1 MEKYFKP
8 LFVILCLSSLTF
20 FEVAVAESQSTSGD
34 PKTQPTKTET
44 KKTKKEAKTTL
55 SDDPEIAALQ
65 KKLEHLKLQHA
76 ILSTQNLIQSDK
88 NKKVLLE
95 YQHEKGRLRL
105 MNELQ
110 LERERHELAELS
122 REKEKRSLKNALY
135 AAKQKQLLGEL
146 NAQKVRLSLE
156 REVYEHEKMKLFA
169 EREKEKQ
176 ELAMQNALTE
186 ELNKKEGLKIQ
197 KEGLKIQLETAKLNL
212 EIAKFQLQKNKSVVE
227 VEEMANKISNR
238 MNEEVWESEIN
249 KPKAYLKNPFVDDH
263 LIISD
268 RRIDLGIVIVPGV
281 ANYVNERIHYYNNKN
296 TEVPIFLVIDFC
308 VGGSVMEGAKII
320 EAMKSSQAPV
330 YVVVKT
336 LAASMAAVI
345 TTLAKHSFAYPNAVI
360 IHHQVWSFAIGNQK
374 EIKEQLEIT
383 KEWTRRLLQ
392 PVAKKMGITMNEF
405 VEKMYEHNSIGDWYE
420 FADVAV
426 NYKWVDNVVKDIR
439 DVSFSK
445 QPVDMKGD
453 DKEGIFILETKYEE
467 KIDPQGQ
474 RFVKLPRLNQL
485 DVYYLYN
492 PKKYYR

>member
-8 LFVILCLSSLTF
+8 VFVILCLSSFTF
-20 FEVAVAESQSTSGD
+20 FEVAVAESQLISGE
-34 PKTQPTKTET
+34 PKTQPTKTEIQ
-44 KKTKKEAKTTL
+44 KTTKEAKTTL

-65 KKLEHLKLQHA
+65 KQLEHLKLQHA
-76 ILSTQNLIQSDK
+76 ILSTQNLIQADK
-88 NKKVLLE
+88 YKKNLLE
-95 YQHEKGRLRL
+95 YQQEKGKLQL

-110 LERERHELAELS
+110 LERERHELAELT
-122 REKEKRSLKNALY
+122 REKEKLSLENALY
-135 AAKQKQLLGEL
+135 AAKQKQLFGDL
-146 NAQKVRLSLE
+146 NAQKIRLSLE
-156 REVYEHEKMKLFA
+156 KEVYEHEKMKLFA
-169 EREKEKQ
+169 EREKERQ

-197 KEGLKIQLETAKLNL
+197 LETVKLNL
-212 EIAKFQLQKNKSVVE
+212 EIAKLELERNKSGIEIEE
-227 VEEMANKISNR
+227 VAKKISKR
-238 MNEEVWESEIN
+238 MHEEVWEDEVN
-249 KPKAYLKNPFVDDH
+249 KPQVYLKEPFVDGH

-268 RRIDLGIVIVPGV
+268 RRIDLDIVIIPGV

-296 TEVPIFLVIDFC
+296 TEAPIFLVIDFC
-308 VGGSVMEGAKII
+308 FGGSVMEGAKIV
-320 EAMKSSQAPV
+320 EAMQSSQAPV

-336 LAASMAAVI
+336 LASSMAAVI
-345 TTLAKHSFAYPNAVI
+345 TTLAKRSFAYPNAVLL
-360 IHHQVWSFAIGNQK
+360 HHQVWSFAIGNQK

-392 PVAKKMGITMNEF
+392 PVAEKMGMTMVEF
-405 VEKMYEHNSIGDWYE
+405 VEKMYKHNSVGDWYE

-426 NYKWVDNVVKDIR
+426 DHKWVDHIVKDIR
-439 DVSFSK
+439 DASFSK
-445 QPVDMKGD
+445 QPVDVKGD

-474 RFVKLPRLNQL
+474 RFVELPRLNQL